1 MQVIDKRKAMAIPPI
16 FRLGFRPFFL
26 LGALLALIAV
36 PLWVGALL
44 GSWPLPTPLAGWL
57 AWHRHEMV
65 FGFAGAVIA
74 GFLLTAVQTWTG
86 QPSLSGK
93 PLAVL
98 AVLWLLAR
106 GSWWQPFPI
115 ILLLLNVIFL
125 LAVTVAMARLLWA
138 ARQNRN
144 YPIAVVLLLLAATN
158 ALTLCGVLQNNDAWQ
173 RQGSLAAVWLV
184 LAMITLIGGR
194 VIPFFTF
201 RGLLRTAQVTAWPW
215 LDWSLLIGAVLAALL
230 TACGLLMQNTQVL
243 SGVLFF
249 LLGAGHA
256 IRLARWFDAG
266 LLRVPLLWSLHIAYA
281 WLVAGCIGL
290 ALWSFDL
297 GVPEGQALH
306 ALTVGAIGGLILA
319 MMARVSLG
327 HTGRPLEL
335 PKGFFIAFVLINIAT
350 LLRTV
355 GPSISYTTA
364 MYLAA
369 AGWGLAFL
377 QFAVVYGPMLC
388 KARTDGHPG

>member
-1 MQVIDKRKAMAIPPI
+1 MQITNKRKALAIPPI

-26 LGALLALIAV
+26 LGALLALIAA

-44 GSWPLPTPLAGWL
+44 GAWSLPTPLGGWL

-74 GFLLTAVQTWTG
+74 GFLLTAEQTWTG

-98 AVLWLLAR
+98 VVLWLLAR

-115 ILLLLNVIFL
+115 ILLLLNAIFL
-125 LAVTVAMARLLWA
+125 LAVTAAMTRLLWA

-144 YPIAVVLLLLAATN
+144 YPIAAVLLLLTATN

-215 LDWSLLIGAVLAALL
+215 LDWSLLAGAVIVAVLTASGLL
-230 TACGLLMQNTQVL
+230 TQNPNTFGGILLV
-243 SGVLFF
+243 

-256 IRLARWFDAG
+256 VRLVRWFDAG
-266 LLRVPLLWSLHIAYA
+266 LLRVPLLWSLHLAYA
-281 WLVAGCIGL
+281 WLVVGCIGL

-297 GVPEGQALH
+297 GVLEGQALH

-335 PKGFFIAFVLINIAT
+335 PKGFFIAFVLINIVT
-350 LLRTV
+350 LLRVV

-369 AGWGLAFL
+369 AGWSLAFL

-388 KARTDGHPG
+388 KARTDGHSG